1 MRSVGR
7 SWAGWTLLC
16 CVNRWLG
23 LEEPVELGNGDLEAG
38 RHQGVDDEDDEEEDA
53 MATEKQKQAARRNLT
68 KARAAQSAPAK
79 ASGCRA
85 VPRA

>member
-1 MRSVGR
+1 MVIWKRVG
-7 SWAGWTLLC
+7 
-16 CVNRWLG
+16 N
-23 LEEPVELGNGDLEAG
+23 
-38 RHQGVDDEDDEEEDA
+38 QGVDDEDEEEDA